1 MFVLQQKPINFVADY
16 DLQILQNSLMDKISV
31 IVPCYNE
38 EEALPHLYA
47 ELCNVMSTMSEQEFE
62 IILVN
67 DGSRDKTINIIRE
80 YAKADSR
87 IRYISFSR
95 NFGKEAAIFAGLKN
109 ATGDYVSLID
119 ADLQDPPKLLVEMYD
134 FLKNNEEHDC
144 VATRRQDRKGE
155 PVIRSYFARQFYK
168 LMNKISDT
176 ELVDGARDFRLMSRQ
191 MVDSILELSE
201 YNRFSKGIFGWVGY
215 RTHWISYE
223 NVERVA
229 GETKWS
235 FWGLLMYSFEGI
247 VAFSVR
253 PLYLASLLGIIF
265 CIIAFGIIS
274 VVVAKTLIWGDPV
287 QGYPSLVC
295 MIFFIGG
302 VQLFCLGILGQYLSK
317 TYLETKRRPVYIVKE
332 TEKNAKL

>member
-1 MFVLQQKPINFVADY
+1 
-16 DLQILQNSLMDKISV
+16 MDKISV

-38 EEALPHLYA
+38 EEALPHLYEA
-47 ELCNVMSTMSEQEFE
+47 LMNVMLSMDEQDFE

-67 DGSRDKTINIIRE
+67 DGSKDKTLKLMRE
-80 YAKADSR
+80 YAEKDSR

-95 NFGKEAAIFAGLKN
+95 NFGKEAAIYAGLKS

-119 ADLQDPPKLLVEMYD
+119 ADLQDPPQLLIDMYD
-134 FLKNNEEHDC
+134 YLKKNEEYDC
-144 VATRRQDRKGE
+144 VATRRVDRKGE
-155 PVIRSYFARQFYK
+155 PVIRSYFAKRFYK

-215 RTHWISYE
+215 RTHWIAFE

-247 VAFSVR
+247 VAFSIR
-253 PLYLASLLGIIF
+253 PLYLASLLGILF
-265 CIIAFGIIS
+265 CLIAFGIIS
-274 VVVAKTLIWGDPV
+274 VVIGKTLIWGDPV
-287 QGYPSLVC
+287 QGYPSLIC
-295 MIFFIGG
+295 AIFFIGG

-317 TYLETKRRPVYIVKE
+317 TYLETKRRPVYVIKE
-332 TEKNAKL
+332 TDKNSKV